1 MDHTHESMPPR
12 TRNRGGS
19 VNLLRNQLSNI
30 QKTLKRERDRDRP
43 KLAPIAEK
51 DQEEEG
57 RIVYTNSWN
66 ITINTNQRPKS
77 RGEARNVVSVF
88 GRNVISMF
96 RTDPQVLFNFED
108 PNGSYES
115 HVGYLSANG
124 AIEYSGSGIH
134 AHLLVTI
141 HHIAD
146 DPKVLMDREGIQA
159 YLNARLTSITPGV
172 YLHISHVHNNAQTAM
187 RYNFK
192 FAKGAL
198 LSLREDLEFESNPV
212 PKVRLT
218 VADNVARE
226 WPEVIQSEI

>member
-1 MDHTHESMPPR
+1 MEQIPEE
-12 TRNRGGS
+12 
-19 VNLLRNQLSNI
+19 
-30 QKTLKRERDRDRP
+30 RE
-43 KLAPIAEK
+43 EK
-51 DQEEEG
+51 EEEEG

-88 GRNVISMF
+88 GRNVMSMF
-96 RTDPQVLFNFED
+96 RNDPQILLKFED

-146 DPKVLMDREGIQA
+146 NPKVLMDREGIQA
-159 YLNARLTSITPGV
+159 YLNSRLTAITPGV

-226 WPEVIQSEI
+226 WPEVVQSEAS